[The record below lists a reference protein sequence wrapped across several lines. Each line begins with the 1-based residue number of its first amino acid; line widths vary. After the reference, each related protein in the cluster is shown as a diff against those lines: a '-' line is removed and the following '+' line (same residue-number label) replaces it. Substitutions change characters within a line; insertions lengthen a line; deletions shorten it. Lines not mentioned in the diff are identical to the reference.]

1 MRTTAACPKII
12 YEYIVHVRIMCYVK
26 IRSEKNRRRLTTIS
40 ICPCFIAVFAL
51 LFSIIS
57 VRKSSTNATR
67 FVVLKSTWMSTWKM
81 MRKYL
86 TPSGPSGGKHG
97 GVIVV
102 IHGGEILGMGV
113 VYKFKMLRRED
124 FLSLLSKHILIKNYF

>member
-1 MRTTAACPKII
+1 MRSTAACPKII
-12 YEYIVHVRIMCYVK
+12 YEYIVHVRIMYYVK

-67 FVVLKSTWMSTWKM
+67 FVVVKSTWMSTWKM

-102 IHGGEILGMGV
+102 MTINNGHLPGLAT
-113 VYKFKMLRRED
+113 
-124 FLSLLSKHILIKNYF
+124 FLCTWPRG

>member
-1 MRTTAACPKII
+1 MRSTAACPKII

-40 ICPCFIAVFAL
+40 IYPYFIAVFAL

-57 VRKSSTNATR
+57 VRKSSTNATQ
-67 FVVLKSTWMSTWKM
+67 FVVVIKSTWMSTWKM
-81 MRKYL
+81 MRKHL
-86 TPSGPSGGKHG
+86 TPSGPSDGKHG

-102 IHGGEILGMGV
+102 MTINNGHLPALGNIF
-113 VYKFKMLRRED
+113 VYVATGPRG
-124 FLSLLSKHILIKNYF
+124 

>member
-1 MRTTAACPKII
+1 MRSTAACPKII
-12 YEYIVHVRIMCYVK
+12 YEYIVNVRIMYYVK

-40 ICPCFIAVFAL
+40 IYPCFIAVFAL

-57 VRKSSTNATR
+57 VRKSSTNATQ
-67 FVVLKSTWMSTWKM
+67 FVVVIKSTWMSTWKM
-81 MRKYL
+81 MRKHL

-102 IHGGEILGMGV
+102 MTMNSGHLPGLAT
-113 VYKFKMLRRED
+113 
-124 FLSLLSKHILIKNYF
+124 FLCTWPRG